1 MRRLSIAE
9 KESYKAWQGYIL
21 ALLEE
26 SSVDTNEPV
35 HEQRA
40 RVERLESDVE
50 AWFGYYLPS
59 FSSCEP
65 APFHKEATRRLLK
78 NSRWYEVRSWSREL
92 AKSTRSMMEVL
103 YLALTGQIKNFLL
116 VSNSKDKAVDLLTPF
131 KLVLEKSPRIV
142 NDYGVQVQPGHW
154 EEDKF
159 VINSGCAFRA
169 IGAGQSP
176 RGLKNKEARPD
187 FILVDDIDTDEEV
200 RNPDRIKTKWEWFEK
215 ALFPTLSV
223 SGNYRILFNGNIIAK
238 DCCITRAGA
247 KADRWDI
254 VNIRDAKGRSSW
266 PAKNSEADID
276 RILSMISTGA
286 VQQEYYNNP
295 ISEGEVF
302 TDITWDTCPPL
313 QKLPFAICY
322 GDPSPSNSRSRQSSY
337 KAVFLVGFYEG
348 KYYIYTGYLDQE
360 TNDRYVTW
368 FYDLRDYVE
377 GRCPVYYL
385 NENNALQ
392 DPFWE
397 QVLQPLFVKHS
408 GQRGMIPIAPD
419 SRAKM
424 DKYARIEGALEP
436 LNRQG
441 RLVFNIDEKGN
452 PNMQRLEEQFK
463 LIAPR
468 LPAPADGPDCIE
480 GAVWQINNKL
490 SELKPDSVVFGG
502 RRCNRK
508 RY

>member
-9 KESYKAWQGYIL
+9 KESFKAWRSYIL
-21 ALLEE
+21 ALVEE
-26 SSVDTNEPV
+26 SSINTSEPV

-40 RVERLESDVE
+40 RIEKLEADPE
-50 AWFGYYLPS
+50 EWFKYYFPS
-59 FSSCEP
+59 FASSEP
-65 APFHKEATRRLLK
+65 APFHKQATKRLL
-78 NSRWYEVRSWSREL
+78 NNDRWYEVRSWSREL
-92 AKSTRSMMEVL
+92 AKSTRSMMEVI
-103 YLALTGQIKNFLL
+103 YLALTGRIKNFLL

-131 KLVLEKSPRIV
+131 KLVLEKSPRII
-142 NDYGVQVQPGHW
+142 NDYGVQMQIGHW

-159 VINSGCAFRA
+159 VIANGCSFRA

-176 RGLKNKEARPD
+176 RGLKNKEARLD
-187 FILVDDIDTDEEV
+187 FILIDDIDTDEEV
-200 RNPDRIKTKWEWFEK
+200 RNPERIKNKWEWFEK

-223 SGNYRILFNGNIIAK
+223 SGSYRILFNGNIIAK

-247 KADRWDI
+247 KADKWDI
-254 VNIRDAKGRSSW
+254 VNIRDANGKSSW
-266 PAKNSEADID
+266 ARNSEADID
-276 RILSMISTGA
+276 RILSMISTSA
-286 VQQEYYNNP
+286 AQQEYFNNP

-302 TDITWDTCPPL
+302 TDITWGECPPL
-313 QKLPFAICY
+313 AKLPFVVCY
-322 GDPSPSNSRSRQSSY
+322 GDPSPSNSRSKQSSF
-337 KAVFLVGFYEG
+337 KAVFLVGFHEG
-348 KYYIYTGYLDQE
+348 KYYIYTGYLGQE

-368 FYDLRDYVE
+368 FYDLRDYVG

-408 GQRGMIPIAPD
+408 EARGLVPIAPD
-419 SRAKM
+419 TRAKM

-441 RLVFNIDEKGN
+441 RLIFNLEEAGN

-490 SELKPDSVVFGG
+490 SELQPDSVVFGG
-502 RRCNRK
+502 RRLNSK

>member
-9 KESYKAWQGYIL
+9 KESYKAWRSYIL
-21 ALLEE
+21 ALVEE
-26 SSVDTNEPV
+26 SSINTSEPV

-40 RVERLESDVE
+40 RIEKLEADPE
-50 AWFGYYLPS
+50 EWFKYYFPS
-59 FSSCEP
+59 FASSEP
-65 APFHKEATRRLLK
+65 APFHKQATKRLL
-78 NSRWYEVRSWSREL
+78 NNDRWYEVRSWSREL
-92 AKSTRSMMEVL
+92 AKSTRSMMEVI
-103 YLALTGQIKNFLL
+103 YLALTGRIKNFLL

-131 KLVLEKSPRIV
+131 KLVLEKSPRII
-142 NDYGVQVQPGHW
+142 NDYGVQMQIGHW

-159 VINSGCAFRA
+159 VIANGCSFRA

-176 RGLKNKEARPD
+176 RGLKNKEARLD
-187 FILVDDIDTDEEV
+187 FILVDDIDTDEET
-200 RNPDRIKTKWEWFEK
+200 RNPDRVKNKWEWFEK

-247 KADRWDI
+247 KADKWDI
-254 VNIRDAKGRSSW
+254 VNIRDANGKSSW
-266 PAKNSEADID
+266 ARNSEADID
-276 RILSMISTGA
+276 RILSMISTSA
-286 VQQEYYNNP
+286 AQQEYFNNP

-302 TDITWDTCPPL
+302 TDITWGECPPL
-313 QKLPFAICY
+313 AKLPFAVCY
-322 GDPSPSNSRSRQSSY
+322 GDPSPSNSRSKQSSF

-348 KYYIYTGYLDQE
+348 KYYIYTGYLGQE

-368 FYDLRDYVE
+368 FYDLRDYVG

-408 GQRGMIPIAPD
+408 ETRGLIPIAPD
-419 SRAKM
+419 TRAKM

-436 LNRQG
+436 LNRQE
-441 RLVFNIDEKGN
+441 RLIFNIEEAGN

-490 SELKPDSVVFGG
+490 SELQPDSVVFGG
-502 RRCNRK
+502 RRLNSK

>member
-9 KESYKAWQGYIL
+9 KESFKAWRSYIL
-21 ALLEE
+21 ALVEE
-26 SSVDTNEPV
+26 SSINTSEPV

-40 RVERLESDVE
+40 RIEKLEADPE
-50 AWFGYYLPS
+50 EWFKYYFPS
-59 FSSCEP
+59 FASSEP
-65 APFHKEATRRLLK
+65 APFHKQATKRLL
-78 NSRWYEVRSWSREL
+78 NNDRWYEVRSWSREL
-92 AKSTRSMMEVL
+92 AKSTRSMMEVI
-103 YLALTGQIKNFLL
+103 YLALTGRIKNFLL

-131 KLVLEKSPRIV
+131 KLVLEKSPRII
-142 NDYGVQVQPGHW
+142 NDYGVQMQIGHW

-159 VINSGCAFRA
+159 VIANGCSFRA

-176 RGLKNKEARPD
+176 RGLKNKEARLD
-187 FILVDDIDTDEEV
+187 FILIDDIDTDEEV
-200 RNPDRIKTKWEWFEK
+200 RNPERIKNKWEWFEK

-223 SGNYRILFNGNIIAK
+223 SGSYRILFNGNIIAK

-247 KADRWDI
+247 KADKWDI
-254 VNIRDAKGRSSW
+254 VNIRDANGKSSW
-266 PAKNSEADID
+266 ARNSEADID
-276 RILSMISTGA
+276 RILSMISTSA
-286 VQQEYYNNP
+286 AQQEYFNNP

-302 TDITWDTCPPL
+302 TDITWGECPPL
-313 QKLPFAICY
+313 AKLPFVVCY
-322 GDPSPSNSRSRQSSY
+322 GDPSPSNSRSKQSSF
-337 KAVFLVGFYEG
+337 KAVFLVGFHEG
-348 KYYIYTGYLDQE
+348 KYYIYTGYLGQE

-368 FYDLRDYVE
+368 FYDLRDYVG

-408 GQRGMIPIAPD
+408 ETRGLIPIAPD
-419 SRAKM
+419 TRAKM

-441 RLVFNIDEKGN
+441 RLIFNLEEAGN

-490 SELKPDSVVFGG
+490 SELQPDSVVFGG
-502 RRCNRK
+502 RRLNSK

>member
-9 KESYKAWQGYIL
+9 KESFKAWRSYIL
-21 ALLEE
+21 ALVEE
-26 SSVDTNEPV
+26 SSINTSEPV

-40 RVERLESDVE
+40 RIEKLEADPE
-50 AWFGYYLPS
+50 EWFKYYFPS
-59 FSSCEP
+59 FASSEP
-65 APFHKEATRRLLK
+65 APFHKQATKRLL
-78 NSRWYEVRSWSREL
+78 NNDRWYEVRSWSREL
-92 AKSTRSMMEVL
+92 AKSTRSMMEVI
-103 YLALTGQIKNFLL
+103 YLALMGKIQNFLL

-131 KLVLEKSPRIV
+131 KLVLEKSPRII
-142 NDYGVQVQPGHW
+142 NDYGVQMQIGHW

-159 VINSGCAFRA
+159 VIANGCSFRA

-176 RGLKNKEARPD
+176 RGLKNKEARLD
-187 FILVDDIDTDEEV
+187 FILIDDIDTDEEV
-200 RNPDRIKTKWEWFEK
+200 RNPERIKNKWEWFEK

-223 SGNYRILFNGNIIAK
+223 SGSYRILFNGNIIAK

-247 KADRWDI
+247 KADKWDI
-254 VNIRDAKGRSSW
+254 VNIRDANGKSSW
-266 PAKNSEADID
+266 ARNSEADID
-276 RILSMISTGA
+276 RILSMISTSA
-286 VQQEYYNNP
+286 AQQEYFNNP

-302 TDITWDTCPPL
+302 TDITWGECPPL
-313 QKLPFAICY
+313 AKLPFVVCY
-322 GDPSPSNSRSRQSSY
+322 GDPSPSNSRSKQSSF
-337 KAVFLVGFYEG
+337 KAVFLVGFHEG
-348 KYYIYTGYLDQE
+348 KYYIYTGYLGQE

-368 FYDLRDYVE
+368 FYDLRDYVG

-408 GQRGMIPIAPD
+408 ETRGLIPIAPD
-419 SRAKM
+419 TRAKM

-441 RLVFNIDEKGN
+441 RLIFNLEEAGN

-490 SELKPDSVVFGG
+490 SELQPDSVVFGG
-502 RRCNRK
+502 RRLNSK